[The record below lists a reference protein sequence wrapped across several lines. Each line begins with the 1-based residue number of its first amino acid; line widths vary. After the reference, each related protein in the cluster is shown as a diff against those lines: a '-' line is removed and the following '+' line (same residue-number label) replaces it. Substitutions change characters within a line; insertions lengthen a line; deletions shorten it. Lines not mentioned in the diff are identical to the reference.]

1 MAVGDIVNFMANAS
15 TTFQPAAGVEIMVLK
30 TFANASA
37 TSSGITDGTNSA
49 VGYVSSS
56 VPYQAMETSN
66 RFGITNSSYFTI
78 NSGSLRGMSGIQI
91 K

>member
-15 TTFQPAAGVEIMVLK
+15 ATFQPSSGVEIMVLK
-30 TFANASA
+30 TFANASVTA
-37 TSSGITDGTNSA
+37 SGITDGTNSA
-49 VGYVSSS
+49 VGYVSST
-56 VPYQAMETSN
+56 VPYQSMESSN

-78 NSGSLRGMSGIQI
+78 TLGSLRGFSGIQI